1 MRTNTGQQEPD
12 TEQSK
17 YAALIAQ
24 ASILAAML
32 FTLLFTA
39 FGSVQAQDNK
49 KIPRVGF
56 LSATS
61 PTANSARIEAFRQGL
76 RDLGYAERKNII
88 VEWRCADGKFDRPPQ
103 PCGRTGWSQGGRDR
117 FQRSGTH
124 TFF

>member
-61 PTANSARIEAFRQGL
+61 PTVSRHF
-76 RDLGYAERKNII
+76 
-88 VEWRCADGKFDRPPQ
+88 
-103 PCGRTGWSQGGRDR
+103 GRDYAISVMR
-117 FQRSGTH
+117 REKILLLSGAARMENLIGSPALRPNWLVSGWT
-124 TFF
+124 